1 MDCTLFFYFTKN
13 FELYLNFTPTKYKVV
28 IVYFQKRY
36 N

>member
-13 FELYLNFTPTKYKVV
+13 FELYLNFTLSIDKVV
-28 IVYFQKRY
+28 IVLFLISY